1 MKKLLSGDLS
11 IIYDEPL
18 FSPSTIWYPGLN
30 LRNTIVV
37 KNLSKSTRSLGIKA
51 INTSQIG
58 KLSEVLIF
66 KIDEE
71 GKYVFGGK
79 EDKTLKDFLISNNE
93 LTITYLNPNE
103 TKTIGLTIY
112 APKTLT
118 NEYQNKEVKINIT
131 IGFLNSSS
139 TPEVLGEKTALLGK
153 NIFIY
158 SIIFIALIFIIIFRK
173 KLLRK

>member
-18 FSPSTIWYPGLN
+18 FSPSTVWYPGLN
-30 LRNTIVV
+30 LRSTIVV

-66 KIDEE
+66 KVDEE
-71 GKYVFGGK
+71 GEYVFGGK
-79 EDKTLKDFLISNNE
+79 EDKTLKDFLINNNE
-93 LTITYLNPNE
+93 LKITYLSPNE

-118 NEYQNKEVKINIT
+118 NEY
-131 IGFLNSSS
+131 
-139 TPEVLGEKTALLGK
+139 LL
-153 NIFIY
+153 IV
-158 SIIFIALIFIIIFRK
+158 
-173 KLLRK
+173 

>member
-18 FSPSTIWYPGLN
+18 FSPSTVWYPGLN

-66 KIDEE
+66 KVDEDSN
-71 GKYVFGGK
+71 YIFG
-79 EDKTLKDFLISNNE
+79 ENNDKTLKDFWDINNE
-93 LTITYLNPNE
+93 LKITDINPNE
-103 TKTIGLTIY
+103 TKTIGLTIH

-118 NEYQNKEVKINIT
+118 NEYQNKEVKLDIK
-131 IGFLNSSS
+131 IGFLNQSSS
-139 TPEVLGEKTALLGK
+139 PEVLGEKTALLGK

-158 SIIFIALIFIIIFRK
+158 SIIFIVFIFIIIFRK